1 MPAAEWNPFAGE
13 VVHLDKAIQ
22 LQTHRLPWPF
32 ASREWRMVRRRGPRR
47 VQGHA
52 PGALLVGRG
61 RLNAP
66 LRPDRVRGKTET
78 VWRFSEEKD
87 GHTAIHL
94 ETLVDPKG
102 ALPKWLVDKS
112 GRMAAV
118 KIVRALIKHTSER
131 YKQGLDKMKVAVTRR
146 PPREEEEEGAVE
158 AEEARGSG
166 GQQQRSNQ
174 SFFSNFWTIGG
185 GWVQ

>member
-1 MPAAEWNPFAGE
+1 VPAAEWNPFAGE

-22 LQTHRLPWPF
+22 LQTYRLPWPF
-32 ASREWRMVRRRGPRR
+32 ASREYLVRCEDRAASKGTHQAHCSSVEAHP
-47 VQGHA
+47 
-52 PGALLVGRG
+52 
-61 RLNAP
+61 NAP

-131 YKQGLDKMKVAVTRR
+131 YKQGLDKMKVAAAAAAAGGR
-146 PPREEEEEGAVE
+146 GGGGG
-158 AEEARGSG
+158 GSG
-166 GQQQRSNQ
+166 GGEGFTGQQQRSNQ
-174 SFFSNFWTIGG
+174 SFFSNFWTIWGS
-185 GWVQ
+185 WVQ